1 MADDRLTQPG
11 SGDVRAFLHSVPDQR
26 RRTDALAVL
35 ELRLDYVD
43 RDVLAELVA
52 RSWET
57 NNSEE

>member
-1 MADDRLTQPG
+1 MAADRVTQPG
-11 SGDVRAFLHSVPDQR
+11 SGDVPAYLDSVPDQR

-57 NNSEE
+57 ANSEE